1 MKKQNKRWTTKC
13 VQMLAHNLELRPNE
27 MDIIYMKMY
36 LIHNILIYMVHI
48 FIYINSIIIHMKI
61 LLFVASVASIL
72 SIILHYYL
80 QPLHITI

>member
-1 MKKQNKRWTTKC
+1 
-13 VQMLAHNLELRPNE
+13 MLAHNLELRPNE

-48 FIYINSIIIHMKI
+48 LIYINSIIIHMKI